1 VKPAVARRIARFNKH
16 VTNRIARPLAPHLPG
31 FGVVGHVGRRSARR
45 YETPV
50 NVFPR
55 DGGFV
60 FALTYGAQADWVRN
74 VVAAGGCD
82 LVTRGRRY
90 RLTDPE
96 IVHDERRSEVGPIA
110 RPILGLL
117 GVNDVMRLRRAPG
130 S

>member
-1 VKPAVARRIARFNKH
+1 
-16 VTNRIARPLAPHLPG
+16 
-31 FGVVGHVGRRSARR
+31 
-45 YETPV
+45 V

-96 IVHDERRSEVGPIA
+96 IVHDERRSQVGPIA